1 MILLLI
7 GNEVD
12 NKSGSFFSVFTFL
25 AEAMLLDVVVG
36 CCVLLFIIGFMVE
49 DGVEA
54 ADKGGLVIV
63 ALLRS
68 LLKFGVA
75 LMLLGTVGGGV
86 DEKTVGVWC

>member
-1 MILLLI
+1 MAFVILLLI

-25 AEAMLLDVVVG
+25 AEAILLDV
-36 CCVLLFIIGFMVE
+36 LFIIGFMVE
-49 DGVEA
+49 DGVGA
-54 ADKGGLVIV
+54 ADNGGLVIV

-75 LMLLGTVGGGV
+75 LILLGTVGGGV
-86 DEKTVGVWC
+86 DEKAVGVGC

>member
-1 MILLLI
+1 MAFVILLLI

-25 AEAMLLDVVVG
+25 AEAILLDV
-36 CCVLLFIIGFMVE
+36 LFIIGFMVE

-54 ADKGGLVIV
+54 ADNGGLVIV

-75 LMLLGTVGGGV
+75 LILLGTVGGGV
-86 DEKTVGVWC
+86 DEKAVGVGC

>member
-25 AEAMLLDVVVG
+25 AEAILLDV
-36 CCVLLFIIGFMVE
+36 LFIIGFMVE
-49 DGVEA
+49 DGVGA
-54 ADKGGLVIV
+54 ADNGGLVIV

-75 LMLLGTVGGGV
+75 LILLGTVGGGV
-86 DEKTVGVWC
+86 DEKAVGVGC

>member
-1 MILLLI
+1 MLLLI

-25 AEAMLLDVVVG
+25 AEAIFFDVVAG
-36 CCVLLFIIGFMVE
+36 CVLPFIIGLVVDVE

-54 ADKGGLVIV
+54 ADNGGLVIV

-75 LMLLGTVGGGV
+75 FILLLLLETV
-86 DEKTVGVWC
+86 